1 MAERIG
7 DFLIRIG
14 AITREQVDE
23 VLRAQGEDDEDHLRM
38 FGEIAVEKGYI
49 DDEALR
55 KFVEQR
61 AAGG

>member
-14 AITREQVDE
+14 AMTREQVDE